1 MRVKLYSLD
10 YMMYVK
16 DMREEE
22 NERIEMGEM
31 EQIERLSLHELR
43 MMYASELKQNN

>member
-1 MRVKLYSLD
+1 MRVKIYSLD
-10 YMMYVK
+10 YMIYVK
-16 DMREEE
+16 HMREEE

-43 MMYASELKQNN
+43 MMYAAELRMTD